1 MTLGEWLPQARAR
14 LEAAGSTAPGL
25 EAQILAGHALLRDRA
40 WILAHP
46 ESEIPDLALE
56 VLLQRMERHEPLA
69 YITGHREFFGLD
81 FRVSPAVLIP
91 RQETE
96 VLVEAVLAFAPPRAR
111 VIDAG
116 TGSGCI
122 AISLKS
128 TRPDLRVQAIDVS
141 AAALE
146 VARSNAK
153 DLGADV
159 EFIEGD
165 ALLMDLDADIIV
177 SNPPY
182 IGEGESTGRGVADY
196 EPHLALFSG
205 PTGLE
210 FYRGLAGQVGSADLF
225 VEVGDAQPDAVAG
238 VFGESGLT
246 VQGKFKDLLGIDRV
260 IHARLK

>member
-14 LEAAGSTAPGL
+14 LESAGSSAPGL
-25 EAQILAGHALLRDRA
+25 EAQVLAGHALLKDRA

-46 ESEIPDLALE
+46 EAEVPALALE

-81 FRVSPAVLIP
+81 FQVSPAVLIP

-96 VLVEAVLAFAPPRAR
+96 VLVEAVLAYAPSGAR
-111 VIDAG
+111 VVDVG

-122 AISLKS
+122 AIALKHA
-128 TRPDLRVQAIDVS
+128 RPDLTVRGVELS
-141 AAALE
+141 PAALE
-146 VARSNAK
+146 VASSNAR

-159 EFIEGD
+159 DFLAGD
-165 ALLMDLDADIIV
+165 ALGMHLDADIVV

-182 IGEGESTGRGVADY
+182 IGEGELVGRGVAEY

-210 FYRGLAGQVGSADLF
+210 FYRGLATVVGSADLF
-225 VEVGDAQPDAVAG
+225 VEVGDTQASAVSAVFVEAG
-238 VFGESGLT
+238 LS
-246 VQGKFKDLLGIDRV
+246 VQAKFKDLLGIDRV
-260 IHARLK
+260 IHAAM